1 MADIIQMNKYLEDK
15 PEDELTVAE
24 YARLHPNIMEEIFE
38 RENERAEGDKRREK
52 IIALEDELN
61 SLGDTEFEEKR
72 KEKII
77 KEIFKTLGPIQLE
90 I

>member
-1 MADIIQMNKYLEDK
+1 
-15 PEDELTVAE
+15 
-24 YARLHPNIMEEIFE
+24 MEEIFE